1 MAQKLSLLSMK
12 FKKIFLL
19 FLIIPLLSS
28 SAHKYYLSLTQ
39 IKFKE
44 ETKSIQ
50 IIINVFMDDI
60 ETALNKENSIDLQLT
75 TKKELKNND
84 IYFEKYLRST
94 LQFKIDTIAQD
105 FKYIG
110 KEYDGDL
117 VYFYLEIEN
126 ISKVSSIEI
135 TNRILLKYFSNQ
147 QNLVKSKVGSKN
159 KSVLLTKNNYNEI
172 LTYYN

>member
-1 MAQKLSLLSMK
+1 MN

-19 FLIIPLLSS
+19 LFIIPLLSF

-39 IKFKE
+39 IEFKE
-44 ETKSIQ
+44 SSKSVQ

-60 ETALNKENSIDLQLT
+60 ETALNKDNNIDLQLS
-75 TKKELKNND
+75 TKKELANND
-84 IYFEKYLRST
+84 VYFENYLRRK
-94 LQFKIDTIAQD
+94 LQFKIDTIVKE

-126 ISKVSSIEI
+126 IAKVSSIEV
-135 TNRILLKYFSNQ
+135 TNKILLKHFPTQ
-147 QNLVKSKVGSKN
+147 ENLIKSKVGTKN
-159 KSVLLTKNNYNEI
+159 KSILLSKDQYIELLTY
-172 LTYYN
+172 

>member
-1 MAQKLSLLSMK
+1 MKL
-12 FKKIFLL
+12 KKTFLIL
-19 FLIIPLLSS
+19 FIIPLLSF

-44 ETKSIQ
+44 EAKSVQ

-60 ETALNKENSIDLQLT
+60 ETALNKDYNIDLQLT

-84 IYFEKYLRST
+84 VYFEKYLKDK
-94 LQFKIDTIAQD
+94 LQFKINTISKD
-105 FKYIG
+105 FNYLG

-126 ISKVSSIEI
+126 ITEVSTINIS
-135 TNRILLKYFSNQ
+135 NKILIKHFPEQ
-147 QNLVKSKVGSKN
+147 QNLIKSKVGSKN
-159 KSVLLTKNNYNEI
+159 KSVLLTKDKYQEI
-172 LTYYN
+172 LK